1 MSTQP
6 IALVILDGFGYKKE
20 SHGNAIAQ
28 AHMPFWECLCSHY
41 PSTLLNASGA
51 AVGLPNGFMG
61 NSEVGHLTLGA
72 GRVIPS
78 ILKKFHDAI
87 DDNSIV
93 SHPVLLKNF
102 AVLKKSGGSLHLMGL
117 LSDAGVHAH
126 TKHLMALCALAQK
139 QGITKIYIHVF
150 LDGRDTPPQSAVIYL
165 DALQD
170 FIDKHCSQAVIASL
184 HGRFY
189 AMDRDKNWDRT
200 QKSYAVLCNHEKQQV
215 PVSWQEALQNAY
227 ISGATDEFVEPVLLD
242 PDGIIKP
249 GDGVIFYN
257 FRPDRAM
264 QLTEAFINPHFS
276 HFKNNTYVG
285 NAISFFT
292 TTTRYKEEFRVYAN
306 DILFEP
312 ELAQETLL
320 GVIEAQKK
328 DASIFIIAETE
339 KYAHVT
345 YFFRGMR
352 DVQRFQ
358 EQRVL
363 IPSIKAKTYIEH
375 PEMRASQI
383 TDAVLASLNDSP
395 ASFYLINY
403 ANADMVGHSGDFDA
417 TKKACGILDAQLKML
432 YHAIVEHMG
441 GIMIVTADHGNA
453 EEKYDENNNNLT
465 AHTTNPVPFVIVDKG
480 RKREKCCDFVHVKF
494 GLCHVAPTILKIMG
508 LAVPSVMCK
517 ETIV

>member
-1 MSTQP
+1 MGTQP

-20 SHGNAIAQ
+20 SHGNAIAH
-28 AHMPFWECLCSHY
+28 AHMPFWRYLCSHY
-41 PSTLLNASGA
+41 PVTLLYASGA
-51 AVGLPNGFMG
+51 AVGLPDGFMG

-87 DDNSIV
+87 DDNSIA

-102 AVLKKSGGSLHLMGL
+102 AALKKSGGSLHLMGL

-139 QGITKIYIHVF
+139 QGITKIYIHAF

-165 DALQD
+165 EALQA
-170 FIDKHCSQAVIASL
+170 FIDKHCPQAVIASL

-200 QKSYAVLCNHEKQQV
+200 QKSYAVLCDQTKQISRL
-215 PVSWQEALQNAY
+215 SWQEALQDAY
-227 ISGATDEFVEPVLLD
+227 ASGATDEFVVPILLD

-249 GDGVIFYN
+249 GDGVVFYN

-264 QLTEAFINPHFS
+264 QLTEAFIYPHFS
-276 HFKNNTYVG
+276 HFKNNMYVG

-292 TTTRYKEEFRVYAN
+292 TTTRYKEEFRAYTN
-306 DILFEP
+306 DILFER
-312 ELAQETLL
+312 ELAQETLFD
-320 GVIEAQKK
+320 VIEAQKK

-352 DVQRFQ
+352 DVQVSL

-375 PEMRASQI
+375 PEMCASQI
-383 TDAVLASLNDSP
+383 TDAVLASLNDRP
-395 ASFYLINY
+395 ATFYLINY
-403 ANADMVGHSGDFDA
+403 ANADMVGHSGDFEA
-417 TKKACGILDAQLKML
+417 TKKACEILDVQLKML
-432 YHAIVEHMG
+432 YKTIVERMG
-441 GIMIVTADHGNA
+441 GTMIVTADHGNA
-453 EEKYDENNNNLT
+453 EQKYDENNNPLT
-465 AHTTNPVPFVIVDKG
+465 SHTTNPVPFVIVDKG
-480 RKREKCCDFVHVKF
+480 RKQEKSCDFDHAKF

-508 LAVPSVMCK
+508 LTVPSLMCK
-517 ETIV
+517 ETIL

>member
-6 IALVILDGFGYKKE
+6 IALVILDGFGYRKE
-20 SHGNAIAQ
+20 IHGNAIAQ
-28 AHMPFWECLCSHY
+28 AHMPFWKYLCNHY
-41 PSTLLNASGA
+41 PSTLLHASGS
-51 AVGLPNGFMG
+51 AVGLPDGFMG

-87 DDNSIV
+87 DDSSIA

-102 AVLKKSGGSLHLMGL
+102 AALKKSGGSLHLMGL

-126 TKHLMALCALAQK
+126 TKHLETLCVLAQK
-139 QGITKIYIHVF
+139 QGIAKIYIHAF

-165 DALQD
+165 EALQA
-170 FIDKHCSQAVIASL
+170 FIVKHCSHAVIASL

-200 QKSYAVLCNHEKQQV
+200 QKSYDVLCDQKKQSARL
-215 PVSWQEALQNAY
+215 SWQEALQAAY
-227 ISGATDEFVEPVLLD
+227 TSGVTDEFVEPVLLD

-264 QLTEAFINPHFS
+264 QLTEAFINAQFPY
-276 HFKNNTYVG
+276 FKNNIHVDNT
-285 NAISFFT
+285 ISFFT
-292 TTTRYKEEFRVYAN
+292 TTTRYKEEFCAYTN
-306 DILFEP
+306 DILFER
-312 ELAQETLL
+312 ELAKETLL
-320 GVIEAQKK
+320 DVIETQKK

-352 DVQRFQ
+352 DVQVPH
-358 EQRVL
+358 EQRAL

-375 PEMRASQI
+375 PEMCASEI
-383 TDAVLASLNDSP
+383 TDAVLTSLSDNP
-395 ASFYLINY
+395 ASFYLVNY
-403 ANADMVGHSGDFDA
+403 ANADMVGHSGDFNA
-417 TKKACGILDAQLKML
+417 TKKACEVLDVQLKML
-432 YHAIVEHMG
+432 YHTFVERMG
-441 GIMIVTADHGNA
+441 GIMIITADHGNA
-453 EEKYDENNNNLT
+453 EQKYGENNNPLT
-465 AHTTNPVPFVIVDKG
+465 CHTTNPVPFVFVNG
-480 RKREKCCDFVHVKF
+480 GCEKKSACGFDCEKF

-508 LAVPSVMCK
+508 LTVPSVMCK
-517 ETIV
+517 ETIL